1 MFTRSVLLREPAALL
16 CKPAR
21 TVNLSRMLSAAS
33 LRQASHAATSQEPDF
48 GKLNEHKF
56 NCLFFCNSHNSLSQR
71 LWAELQG
78 RGHTVTV
85 CERPSAQTM
94 VHMAAAIQPDFIIC
108 PFLTKRIPKELYK
121 DTNVPCFV
129 VHPGIVGDRG
139 MFSIDWALHDDA
151 KEWGVTV
158 LQADDEMD
166 AGDIYRTNNFHITRE
181 ASKSSL
187 YMDEITEAAVK
198 SVLKAIENCTLH
210 IPPQPL
216 RYDDPNVKG
225 RLQQEMTKEV
235 RSIDWSKT
243 SEDVARTI
251 RMSDTQP
258 GAFLNATH
266 VGQSLLAYG
275 AHIEHDRSL
284 LEEPMF
290 GDAAEPGDIVAQRH
304 GAVLIKTADGK
315 GVWVSHMKSKPGKS
329 TLKLP
334 ATSVLPEDLLRN
346 IPQAPEPSLHLS
358 FGQIP
363 RTFQEIWTTRQGN
376 VTYVHFNFYNGA
388 MNTNQCNRLA
398 KVLRHVAQDHTSKV
412 VVLMG
417 GYDYFSNGIHLNMIE
432 NSESP
437 EAESW
442 SNINAID
449 DVIKEIFS
457 MKDKVTVAALQGNA
471 GAGGA
476 MMPLAADLVWTHSG
490 VVINPHYKSMHL
502 YGSEYWTHFL
512 PQRIGKTKAMEIVEE
527 VKPMLA
533 KEAVRIGM
541 YDKLLGCNRSEF
553 AAMVPEEAQRLVS
566 SELLS
571 SVLEEKKR
579 RVTTKWL
586 KEVERKRQVELQV
599 MQGNF
604 TDPAYHDARKKFV
617 YH

>member
-1 MFTRSVLLREPAALL
+1 
-16 CKPAR
+16 
-21 TVNLSRMLSAAS
+21 
-33 LRQASHAATSQEPDF
+33 
-48 GKLNEHKF
+48 
-56 NCLFFCNSHNSLSQR
+56 
-71 LWAELQG
+71 
-78 RGHTVTV
+78 
-85 CERPSAQTM
+85 M
-94 VHMAAAIQPDFIIC
+94 VHMAATLQPDLIIC
-108 PFLTKRIPKELYK
+108 PFLTKRIPQELYK
-121 DTNVPCFV
+121 DTDVPCFI

-166 AGDIYRTNNFHITRE
+166 AGDIYRTNTFHITRE

-187 YMDEITEAAVK
+187 YVSEITETAVK
-198 SVLKAIENCTLH
+198 SVLEAIKNYTLH

-225 RLQQEMTKEV
+225 HLQQEMTKEI
-235 RSIDWSKT
+235 RRIDWSKA

-258 GAFLNATH
+258 GAFLNTH

-275 AHIEHDRSL
+275 AHIEHNRSL

-315 GVWVSHMKSKPGKS
+315 GVWVSHMKAKPGKRK
-329 TLKLP
+329 LKLP
-334 ATSVLPEDLLRN
+334 ATSVLPDDLLKN
-346 IPQAPEPSLHLS
+346 IPQAPEPSLQLP

-363 RTFQEIWTTRQGN
+363 RTFQEIWTTHQGN
-376 VTYVHFNFYNGA
+376 VTYVHFDFYNGA
-388 MNTNQCNRLA
+388 MNTDQCKRLA
-398 KVLRHVAQDHTSKV
+398 NVLRHVAQDHSSKV

-432 NSESP
+432 NSENP
-437 EAESW
+437 TAESW

-502 YGSEYWTHFL
+502 YGSEYWTYFL
-512 PQRIGKTKAMEIVEE
+512 PQRIGKTKSLEIVED

-541 YDKLLGCNRSEF
+541 YDKLLGNNKSEF
-553 AAMVPEEAQRLVS
+553 AIRLPEEAQRLVTS
-566 SELLS
+566 SLLS
-571 SVLEEKKR
+571 SILEEKKC
-579 RVTTKWL
+579 RVTHNWL
-586 KEVERKRQVELQV
+586 KEVERKRHDELLV